1 MYRRVYAN
9 IKQTKLYNASHGGN
23 NGKHIGILD

>member
-1 MYRRVYAN
+1 MYKRVYAN
-9 IKQTKLYNASHGGN
+9 IKQTKLYNARHGDN